1 MIKAEEKITLVRV
14 DDGEGGKSAYEAAVE
29 AGYTGTEQQFNN
41 DLVEVSTKASI
52 TQVNMIQ
59 ERVNSVEG
67 IVDTLET
74 NVGDLGTRITTI
86 QGKVEQAEQDIAE
99 ITILADQ
106 AKTDAQ
112 TANQSAT
119 EAKTAATEA
128 KTSAT
133 EAKTSAQQAIADAAT
148 AQSAA
153 ETAQSSANTA
163 LTKAEQAITDAQTA
177 NQAANQAKESAESAK
192 TDAQTAKSSAQS
204 AIESAAGAALA
215 AQTAQD
221 AAQAAKGELDLQKSY
236 FWHDDNGSHVL
247 SAENGFQSNMQS
259 TGMGIV
265 DLTSGQQVAFFG
277 VEDTTNRNPIVRIGR
292 NDRTHAE
299 IDKDS
304 FDISGWREPGGEFL
318 DIAHIG
324 IGKSAS
330 GAGSKNSVYYTF
342 GTRNPGTEI
351 KPMYTGEYTMAIGL
365 NNGVASTCG
374 CAIGKNNIV
383 YDGSYSD
390 DAGALATGHDNY
402 LKGTGLA
409 VGEYNTVGLNNSLVV
424 GAHNTTKDGSTTYSP
439 KTSAI
444 IGRSNTISSTCESM
458 LIVGENHGDDGIKP
472 ITGKDGL
479 VVGNH
484 CGNTATAS
492 GVIGLGNV
500 SGNYSLATGSAVV
513 SGSNSLGAGS
523 SDVSGDYSLSV
534 GYSTTAT
541 AQASTAL
548 GEGTTAQKA
557 NQTIVGM
564 YNVLDTSPDSST
576 TGKDKYRWLFAVGN
590 GTSDT
595 NRSNAFTVNR
605 NGECWCKSL
614 SVGETPFSLTNTTLY
629 PIGFVLSWT
638 KSTDPGRYLHIGTW
652 TQLGTQTIG
661 GKTIYYWERTE

>member
-29 AGYTGTEQQFNN
+29 AGYTGTEEQFNS
-41 DLVEVSTKASI
+41 DLVEVSTKASL

-99 ITILADQ
+99 ITISAEQ
-106 AKTDAQ
+106 AKADAQ
-112 TANQSAT
+112 AANQSAT

-128 KTSAT
+128 KTSAS

-148 AQSAA
+148 AQTAA

-163 LTKAEQAITDAQTA
+163 LTKAEQAITDAQSA
-177 NQAANQAKESAESAK
+177 NEAAQSAKASAESAK
-192 TDAQTAKSSAQS
+192 TDAQTAQSAAQS
-204 AIESAAGAALA
+204 AIDSAAGAALA

-221 AAQAAKGELDLQKSY
+221 AAEAAQGDIDLQQSY
-236 FWHDDNGSHVL
+236 FWHDSNGSHVL
-247 SAENGFQSNMQS
+247 SAEHGFQTDMKS
-259 TGMGIV
+259 TGFDVVDMLSGQSVAFMGINN
-265 DLTSGQQVAFFG
+265 TSSRKPH
-277 VEDTTNRNPIVRIGR
+277 TRIGR
-292 NDRTHAE
+292 ADKTTVI
-299 IDKDS
+299 IDEDS
-304 FDISGWREPGGEFL
+304 FDITGPSGNEIL
-318 DIAHIG
+318 NVAHIG
-324 IGKSAS
+324 IGPSETS
-330 GAGSKNSVYYTF
+330 SSSTPYPYYSF
-342 GTRNPGTEI
+342 GTRNPGKSPI
-351 KPMYTGEYTMAIGL
+351 PIPTGVYTMAIGV
-365 NNGVASTCG
+365 NNGVSGRCN
-374 CAIGKNNIV
+374 CAIGEDNIV
-383 YDGSYSD
+383 YSYFTT

-402 LKGTGLA
+402 LEGNGLV
-409 VGEYNTVGLNNSLVV
+409 VGEYNTVGLDDGLVV
-424 GAHNTTKDGSTTYSP
+424 GAYNTTKNDNGTYHP

-444 IGRSNTISSTCESM
+444 IGRRNTITSSNCENM
-458 LIVGENHGDDGIKP
+458 LIVGENHGSSVKP

-479 VVGNH
+479 VVGNG

-492 GVIGLGNV
+492 GVIGLGDV
-500 SGNYSLATGSAVV
+500 SGNYSLAIGSSSV
-513 SGSNSLGAGS
+513 SGSNSLGAGDS
-523 SDVSGDYSLSV
+523 TVSGDYSLSA
-534 GYSTTAT
+534 GYSTKAS
-541 AQASTAL
+541 AKASTAL

-590 GTSDT
+590 GTSDD

-605 NGECWCKSL
+605 NGQCWCKSL
-614 SVGETPFSLTNTTLY
+614 SVGETPFSLNNTTLY

-638 KSTDPGRYLHIGTW
+638 KSTDPGIYLNIGTW

-661 GKTIYYWERTE
+661 GKTIYYWERTK

>member
-41 DLVEVSTKASI
+41 DLVEVPNKASI

-192 TDAQTAKSSAQS
+192 ADAQTAKSSAQS
-204 AIESAAGAALA
+204 AIDSAAGAAFA

-221 AAQAAKGELDLQKSY
+221 AAQAAKGELDLHKSY

-259 TGMGIV
+259 TGMGVV
-265 DLTSGQQVAFFG
+265 DLTSGQEVAFFG
-277 VEDTTNRNPIVRIGR
+277 VEDTTTRTPMVRIGR
-292 NDRTHAE
+292 DDYTHLELTDTNAGYWYDNTNKFLEFGRTGSAGNYAPFFTFGDRATGGTIGNYSSVFGYNCEA
-299 IDKDS
+299 
-304 FDISGWREPGGEFL
+304 SGL
-318 DIAHIG
+318 HSVAIG
-324 IGKSAS
+324 TSAVAS
-330 GAGSKNSVYYTF
+330 GADSFAVNGTASGDNSVAFGGTASGLNSVSFGVGNIVEGGWNFAAGGSNTIYETASGTVYSFAIGDGSKIYSSNAFAGGGATIDSNSDNSFAF
-342 GTRNPGTEI
+342 GRDA
-351 KPMYTGEYTMAIGL
+351 KATGFGAI
-365 NNGVASTCG
+365 
-374 CAIGKNNIV
+374 AIGKGAVANGNGAVALGTGTIADASGQIVVGRNNIKNSN
-383 YDGSYSD
+383 YDF
-390 DAGALATGHDNY
+390 
-402 LKGTGLA
+402 
-409 VGEYNTVGLNNSLVV
+409 
-424 GAHNTTKDGSTTYSP
+424 
-439 KTSAI
+439 I
-444 IGRSNTISSTCESM
+444 
-458 LIVGENHGDDGIKP
+458 
-472 ITGKDGL
+472 
-479 VVGNH
+479 
-484 CGNTATAS
+484 
-492 GVIGLGNV
+492 
-500 SGNYSLATGSAVV
+500 
-513 SGSNSLGAGS
+513 
-523 SDVSGDYSLSV
+523 
-534 GYSTTAT
+534 
-541 AQASTAL
+541 
-548 GEGTTAQKA
+548 
-557 NQTIVGM
+557 
-564 YNVLDTSPDSST
+564 
-576 TGKDKYRWLFAVGN
+576 VGN
-590 GTSDT
+590 GTTDQQSGRHNCFYINGGDVYADGYITAT
-595 NRSNAFTVNR
+595 NMPSLPYAVGSYVLVGSKNATGQRGTFTWQNQILAC
-605 NGECWCKSL
+605 NP
-614 SVGETPFSLTNTTLY
+614 VGVVIMTNNSKNPATAYGGGT
-629 PIGFVLSWT
+629 WNQ
-638 KSTDPGRYLHIGTW
+638 IGT
-652 TQLGTQTIG
+652 QKIG
-661 GKTIYYWERTE
+661 GKTIYYWERTK